1 MRVGIFIFSL
11 KDLKKKFNWIIF
23 SFYRVKPLI
32 FPTRGGLFE
41 KINYKRF
48 LKKNFQTLGA
58 VNESRI

>member
-1 MRVGIFIFSL
+1 MRVDIFIFSL

-41 KINYKRF
+41 K
-48 LKKNFQTLGA
+48 
-58 VNESRI
+58 NEIIKGL